1 MKFNMTG
8 SEKCDLFN
16 TGDCLIE
23 MITWAGL
30 TTINRDGRIDCTI
43 NRDDH
48 MGRIDCTINR
58 DDHMGRIDCTIN
70 RDDHMGRIDC
80 TINRDDHMGR
90 IDCTIKLSL
99 SREAIFS
106 LQNRWRN

>member
-1 MKFNMTG
+1 MAGLTV
-8 SEKCDLFN
+8 L
-16 TGDCLIE
+16 LIE
-23 MITWAGL
+23 MARL
-30 TTINRDGRIDCTI
+30 T
-43 NRDDH
+43 
-48 MGRIDCTINR
+48 TINR

-90 IDCTIKLSL
+90 IDCTIK

>member
-48 MGRIDCTINR
+48 MGRIDCTI
-58 DDHMGRIDCTIN
+58 
-70 RDDHMGRIDC
+70 
-80 TINRDDHMGR
+80 
-90 IDCTIKLSL
+90 KLSL

>member
-1 MKFNMTG
+1 MALKDRWPLKEGSIHMKFNMTG

-43 NRDDH
+43 NRD
-48 MGRIDCTINR
+48 GKIDYY
-58 DDHMGRIDCTIN
+58 
-70 RDDHMGRIDC
+70 
-80 TINRDDHMGR
+80 
-90 IDCTIKLSL
+90 
-99 SREAIFS
+99 
-106 LQNRWRN
+106 

>member
-1 MKFNMTG
+1 MAGLTV
-8 SEKCDLFN
+8 L
-16 TGDCLIE
+16 LIE
-23 MITWAGL
+23 MARL
-30 TTINRDGRIDCTI
+30 TTI

-48 MGRIDCTINR
+48 MGRIDCTIHR

>member
-1 MKFNMTG
+1 MAGLTV
-8 SEKCDLFN
+8 L
-16 TGDCLIE
+16 LIE
-23 MITWAGL
+23 MARL
-30 TTINRDGRIDCTI
+30 T
-43 NRDDH
+43 
-48 MGRIDCTINR
+48 TINR